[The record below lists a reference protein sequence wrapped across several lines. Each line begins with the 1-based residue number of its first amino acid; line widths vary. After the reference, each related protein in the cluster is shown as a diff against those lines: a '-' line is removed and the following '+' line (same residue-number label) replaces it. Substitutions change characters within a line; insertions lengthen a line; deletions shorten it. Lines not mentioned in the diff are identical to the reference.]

1 MLRYFDNTKMRTK
14 LIIFFIL
21 SGLIPI
27 AIISGLYY
35 TQAKNSLAEMKLQEL
50 ELYSKVTQNRFMT
63 EFSDKE
69 FYTSNILS
77 NLTIVENLITNY
89 QSDGGKGELWQTS
102 YARVEAG
109 LTPQQAANQIESI
122 YITDAAGN
130 CIYASGQF
138 KPTLEG
144 SNLASRDYFKS
155 SMQGQSSTT
164 PIQYSDLIKKYYV
177 TLSAPFYSSQNG
189 TIIGTVNS
197 LILMDSV
204 QEILN
209 EGISDIG
216 ATGNIY
222 LIDQAGLLNTNPGLS
237 KDSEATA
244 FSTTITTQAFEQ
256 LKPNFDSTN
265 NDFRFTGIYQ
275 DFQDEQVLGT
285 ASFVNI
291 GATKLG
297 MIIEVDE
304 AEALAP
310 VRNLQLMVVVFL
322 ILAIGASV
330 TIVFI
335 LSKRITKPLRT
346 VSNLMDEAGKGNLAV
361 RGEFESRDEIGKLCV
376 NFNRLVE
383 KIGGS
388 LKDIVEATE
397 ILNESADAMDLVANS
412 IAVGSEETSAK
423 INVVSAA
430 VEEISA
436 SMTQS
441 NATLF
446 TTADNTNQIAS
457 AIEEISSTTR
467 NLAAASEETALSVNQ
482 TILLMGQIFES
493 IREVSTSAENV
504 NSEVNTVVEA
514 VKEVN
519 LSVNEI
525 NKSCEKSLKITQ
537 VADSEAKNTEKIIR
551 TLNLS
556 SKKINKII
564 KIIDDIADQTNM
576 LALNAAIEAAGAG
589 EAGKGFAVVANE
601 VKELAKQ
608 TSEATDEIA
617 EQIEGMQEN
626 MEQAVSAVS
635 RINHVVD
642 EVTTITTLIATAITE
657 QSASTQG
664 ISDAAIRAST
674 RLDTITEEIKE
685 IDQKSGE
692 VKRGAEE
699 SGLAVSEIAK
709 STAELARAADDAAV
723 NTERASVSMT
733 QLSRATEETSKGAV
747 EISRSIHEINQASE
761 EISEGASKTSIAA
774 NRLVDLSLKLNES
787 VQQFKF

>member
-1 MLRYFDNTKMRTK
+1 MLRFFDNAKMRTK

-21 SGLIPI
+21 TGLIPI
-27 AIISGLYY
+27 AIISGLAY
-35 TQAKNSLAEMKLQEL
+35 TQACNSLVEMKLQEM
-50 ELYSKVTQNRFMT
+50 ELYSKVTQNRFT
-63 EFSDKE
+63 KDFADKA
-69 FYTSNILS
+69 FYTSNVLS
-77 NLTIVENLITNY
+77 NLATVENLITAY
-89 QSDGGKGELWQTS
+89 QAGDGNGELRKTS

-109 LTPQQAANQIESI
+109 LTPQQEANQIESI
-122 YITDAAGN
+122 YITDTAGN
-130 CIYASGQF
+130 VIYASGQL
-138 KPTLEG
+138 KTTLEG
-144 SNLASRDYFKS
+144 SNLASRDYFKAA
-155 SMQGQSSTT
+155 MQGQSSIT
-164 PIQYSDLIKKYYV
+164 PVQYSDIIKKYYV

-189 TIIGTVNS
+189 AIIGTVNS
-197 LILMDSV
+197 LVLMDSI
-204 QEILN
+204 EAILN
-209 EGISDIG
+209 EGIGDIG

-222 LIDQAGLLNTNPGLS
+222 LVDQAGLLNTNPTLDG
-237 KDSEATA
+237 DTEATA
-244 FSTTITTQAFEQ
+244 FSTTITTEALEQ
-256 LKPNFDSTN
+256 LHTGFDSDN
-265 NDFRFTGIYQ
+265 SDFRYAGMYP
-275 DFQDEQVLGT
+275 DYRGENVLGT
-285 ASFVNI
+285 ATFVNI

-297 MIIEVDE
+297 MIIEVEE

-310 VRNLQLMVVVFL
+310 VKNLQVMMVIVL
-322 ILAIGASV
+322 LLAIAASAVIV
-330 TIVFI
+330 TI
-335 LSKRITKPLRT
+335 LSKRITKPLQT
-346 VSNLMDEAGKGNLAV
+346 VSTLMDEAGQGNLAV
-361 RGEFESRDEIGKLCV
+361 RGEFDSRDEIGKLCV
-376 NFNRLVE
+376 DFNQLVE

-388 LKDIVEATE
+388 LKEIVHATE
-397 ILNESADAMDLVANS
+397 VLNESADAMDLVASS

-436 SMTQS
+436 SMEQS
-441 NATLF
+441 NATLL
-446 TTADNTNQIAS
+446 TTADNTSQIAS
-457 AIEEISSTTR
+457 AIEEISGTTR

-482 TILLMGQIFES
+482 TIILMGQIFES

-504 NSEVNTVVEA
+504 NAEVNTVVEA

-525 NKSCEKSLKITQ
+525 NKNCEKSLTITQ
-537 VADSEAKNTEKIIR
+537 VADSEAKNTGEIIR

-617 EQIEGMQEN
+617 DQIEGMQEN
-626 MEQAVSAVS
+626 MEQAVSAVA
-635 RINHVVD
+635 RINHVVE

-664 ISDAAIRAST
+664 ISEAAIRASE
-674 RLDTITEEIKE
+674 RLDTITDEIKE
-685 IDQKSGE
+685 IDQKAGE

-699 SGLAVSEIAK
+699 SGAAVSEIAK

-747 EISRSIHEINQASE
+747 EISRSIQEINQASE

-774 NRLVDLSLKLNES
+774 NRLVDLSLKLGDS
-787 VQQFKF
+787 VSQFKF

>member
-1 MLRYFDNTKMRTK
+1 MLKYFDNVKMRTK

-21 SGLIPI
+21 SGIIPI

-35 TQAKNSLAEMKLQEL
+35 TQAQNSLAEMKFQEL
-50 ELYSKVTQNRFMT
+50 ELYSKFTQNRFMT

-69 FYTSNILS
+69 FYTSDILS
-77 NLTIVENLITNY
+77 NLAIVENLITTY
-89 QSDGGKGELWQTS
+89 QTTGGKGDLWQTS
-102 YARVEAG
+102 YARVESG
-109 LTPQQAANQIESI
+109 LTPQQDANQIESI

-138 KPTLEG
+138 KSALEG
-144 SNLASRDYFKS
+144 TNLASRNYIKS
-155 SMQGQSSTT
+155 SMLGQSSTT
-164 PIQYSDLIKKYYV
+164 TIEYSEILKKHYV
-177 TLSAPFYSSQNG
+177 TLSSPFYSSQNG
-189 TIIGTVNS
+189 SIIGTVNS
-197 LILMDSV
+197 LILTDSIEV
-204 QEILN
+204 ILN

-216 ATGNIY
+216 TTADIY
-222 LIDQAGLLNTNPGLS
+222 LIDQAGLLNTNPS
-237 KDSEATA
+237 SNNDIEATA
-244 FSTTITTQAFEQ
+244 FSTTITTKAFEQ
-256 LKPNFDSTN
+256 LKPDFDNNN

-275 DFQDEQVLGT
+275 DFRGEQVLGT

-310 VRNLQLMVVVFL
+310 VKNLQLMIVVFL
-322 ILAIGASV
+322 FFSIGASII
-330 TIVFI
+330 IVFI
-335 LSKRITKPLRT
+335 LSKHITKPLKT
-346 VSNLMDEAGKGNLAV
+346 VSSLMDEAGQGNLAV
-361 RGEFESRDEIGKLCV
+361 RGTFESRDEIGRLCL

-388 LKDIVEATE
+388 LKAIVQATE
-397 ILNESADAMDLVANS
+397 ILNESADAMDRIASS
-412 IAVGSEETSAK
+412 IAAGSEETSAK

-430 VEEISA
+430 VEEITA
-436 SMTQS
+436 SMTES

-446 TTADNTNQIAS
+446 ATADNTNQIAS

-537 VADSEAKNTEKIIR
+537 VADNEAKNTEKIIR

-617 EQIEGMQEN
+617 DQIEGMQEN

-642 EVTTITTLIATAITE
+642 EVTTITTLIATAVTE

-664 ISDAAIRAST
+664 ISEAAIRAST
-674 RLDTITEEIKE
+674 RLDLITEEIKE
-685 IDQKSGE
+685 IDQKAGE
-692 VKRGAEE
+692 VNRGAEE

-723 NTERASVSMT
+723 NTERTSVSMT
-733 QLSRATEETSKGAV
+733 QLSRATQETSKGAV
-747 EISRSIHEINQASE
+747 EISQSIHEINQASE
-761 EISEGASKTSIAA
+761 EITEGASKTSTAA
-774 NRLVDLSLKLNES
+774 NRLVDLSLKLSES

>member
-1 MLRYFDNTKMRTK
+1 MLRYFDNVKMRTK
-14 LIIFFIL
+14 LIMFFIL
-21 SGLIPI
+21 TGLIPI
-27 AIISGLYY
+27 AIISGLSYS
-35 TQAKNSLAEMKLQEL
+35 QARNSLVEMKLQEMA
-50 ELYSKVTQNRFMT
+50 LYSKVTQNRFT
-63 EFSDKE
+63 QEFSNKE
-69 FYTSNILS
+69 FYTNTVLS
-77 NLTIVENLITNY
+77 NLAIVENLINAY
-89 QSDGGKGELWQTS
+89 QSGDGNGELRQTA
-102 YARVEAG
+102 YARVEAV

-122 YITDAAGN
+122 YITDTAGN

-138 KPTLEG
+138 KATLEG

-155 SMQGQSSTT
+155 SMQGQSSTN
-164 PIQYSDLIKKYYV
+164 PVQYSEIIKKHYV

-189 TIIGTVNS
+189 AIIGTVNS
-197 LILMDSV
+197 LILMDSIE
-204 QEILN
+204 EILN

-216 ATGNIY
+216 ATGDIY
-222 LIDQAGLLNTNPGLS
+222 LVDQAGLLNTNPSLN
-237 KDSEATA
+237 KDNEATA
-244 FSTTITTQAFEQ
+244 FATTIATKAIEQ
-256 LKPNFDSTN
+256 LKPDFNSN
-265 NDFRFTGIYQ
+265 NSNFRFTGIYQ
-275 DFQDEQVLGT
+275 GYQGEQVLGT

-304 AEALAP
+304 AEELAP
-310 VRNLQLMVVVFL
+310 VKNLQLMVVIVL

-330 TIVFI
+330 VIVFI
-335 LSKRITKPLRT
+335 LAKRITKPLQT
-346 VSNLMDEAGKGNLAV
+346 VSTLMDEAGQGNLAV
-361 RGEFESRDEIGKLCV
+361 RGEFDSRDEIGKLCV
-376 NFNRLVE
+376 DFNRLVE

-388 LKDIVEATE
+388 LKEIVQATE
-397 ILNESADAMDLVANS
+397 VLNESADAMDRVAGN

-441 NATLF
+441 NATLL

-504 NSEVNTVVEA
+504 NLEVNTVVDA

-525 NKSCEKSLKITQ
+525 NKSCEKSLKVTQ
-537 VADSEAKNTEKIIR
+537 VADSEAKNTKEIIR

-617 EQIEGMQEN
+617 DQIEGMQEN
-626 MEQAVSAVS
+626 MEQAVSAVA
-635 RINHVVD
+635 RINDVVD

-657 QSASTQG
+657 QSATTQG
-664 ISDAAIRAST
+664 ISEAAIRASK
-674 RLDTITEEIKE
+674 RLDTITVEIKD
-685 IDQKSGE
+685 IDNKAAE

-699 SGLAVSEIAK
+699 SGQAVSEIAK

-723 NTERASVSMT
+723 NTERMSVSMT

-747 EISRSIHEINQASE
+747 EISRSVHEINQASE

-774 NRLVDLSLKLNES
+774 SRLVDLSLKLGES

>member
-1 MLRYFDNTKMRTK
+1 MLRYFDNVKMRTK

-21 SGLIPI
+21 TGLIPI
-27 AIISGLYY
+27 AIISGLSYN
-35 TQAKNSLAEMKLQEL
+35 QARNSLVEMKLQEM
-50 ELYSKVTQNRFMT
+50 ELYSKVTQNRFAT
-63 EFSDKE
+63 ELSDKE

-77 NLTIVENLITNY
+77 DLAIVENLITQY
-89 QSDGGKGELWQTS
+89 QPTGGKGEQWDAS
-102 YARVEAG
+102 YARVETG
-109 LTPQQAANQIESI
+109 LTAQQAANHIESI

-138 KPTLEG
+138 KATMEG
-144 SNLASRDYFKS
+144 TNLATRDYFKAS
-155 SMQGQSSTT
+155 IQGQSSTT
-164 PIQYSDLIKKYYV
+164 PVQYSDIIKKYYV
-177 TLSAPFYSSQNG
+177 TISAPFYSSQNG

-197 LILMDSV
+197 LILMDSI
-204 QEILN
+204 EAILN

-216 ATGNIY
+216 ATGDIY
-222 LIDQAGLLNTNPGLS
+222 LVDQAGLLNTNPSLS
-237 KDSEATA
+237 EATDATA
-244 FSTTITTQAFEQ
+244 FSTTITTAAVEQ
-256 LKPNFDSTN
+256 LKPNFDSDN
-265 NDFRFTGIYQ
+265 NSFMFSGIYQ
-275 DFQDEQVLGT
+275 DYRGEQVLGT

-297 MIIEVDE
+297 MIIKVDE

-310 VRNLQLMVVVFL
+310 VKSLQLMVVLVL
-322 ILAIGASV
+322 ILAIAASV
-330 TIVFI
+330 IIVSI
-335 LSKRITKPLRT
+335 LSKRITKPLET
-346 VSNLMDEAGKGNLAV
+346 VSTLMDEAGQGNLAV
-361 RGEFESRDEIGKLCV
+361 RGEFNSRDEIGKLCSD
-376 NFNRLVE
+376 FNRLVE
-383 KIGGS
+383 KTGS
-388 LKDIVEATE
+388 SIKEIIQATE
-397 ILNESADAMDLVANS
+397 VLNESADAMDRVASS

-423 INVVSAA
+423 INVVSSA

-441 NATLF
+441 NATLL

-482 TILLMGQIFES
+482 TILLMGQIFAS

-504 NSEVNTVVEA
+504 NSEVNTVVDA

-525 NKSCEKSLKITQ
+525 SKSCEKSLEITQ
-537 VADSEAKNTEKIIR
+537 VADSEAKNTAEIIR

-617 EQIEGMQEN
+617 DQIEGMQEN
-626 MEQAVSAVS
+626 MEQAVSAVT

-642 EVTTITTLIATAITE
+642 EVMTITTLIATAVTE

-664 ISDAAIRAST
+664 ISEAAIRASM
-674 RLDTITEEIKE
+674 RLDRITEEIKE
-685 IDQKSGE
+685 IDQKAGE

-723 NTERASVSMT
+723 NTERTSVSMT
-733 QLSRATEETSKGAV
+733 QLSRATEETVKGAV
-747 EISRSIHEINQASE
+747 EISRSIQEINQASE
-761 EISEGASKTSIAA
+761 EITEGASKTSIAA
-774 NRLVDLSLKLNES
+774 NRLVDLSLKLGES

>member
-1 MLRYFDNTKMRTK
+1 MLRYFDNVKMRTK
-14 LIIFFIL
+14 LAVIFIL
-21 SGLIPI
+21 TGLIPI
-27 AIISGLYY
+27 VIISALSF
-35 TQAKNSLAEMKLQEL
+35 TQAQNSLAKMKLQEL
-50 ELYSKVTQNRFMT
+50 ELYSKITQNRFMT

-69 FYTSNILS
+69 FYTSDILS
-77 NLTIVENLITNY
+77 NLAIVENLITTY
-89 QSDGGKGELWQTS
+89 QPTGGKGELWQTS
-102 YARVEAG
+102 YSRVESV
-109 LTPQQAANQIESI
+109 LTLQQDANQIESI

-138 KPTLEG
+138 KSTLEG
-144 SNLASRDYFKS
+144 TNLASREYFKS
-155 SMQGQSSTT
+155 SMRGQSSTT
-164 PIQYSDLIKKYYV
+164 TIEYSDILKKYYV

-189 TIIGTVNS
+189 NIIGTVNS
-197 LILMDSV
+197 LILMDSI
-204 QEILN
+204 EAILN

-216 ATGNIY
+216 TTANIY
-222 LIDQAGLLNTNPGLS
+222 LVDQAGLLNTNPGS
-237 KDSEATA
+237 NNDTETTA
-244 FSTTITTQAFEQ
+244 FSTTITTKAFEQ
-256 LKPNFDSTN
+256 LKPDFGN
-265 NDFRFTGIYQ
+265 NNSDFRFAGMYQ
-275 DFQDEQVLGT
+275 DFRGEQVLGT

-310 VRNLQLMVVVFL
+310 VKDLLLMVALVF
-322 ILAIGASV
+322 ILAIGAS
-330 TIVFI
+330 IVI
-335 LSKRITKPLRT
+335 VSVLSRRITKPLRI
-346 VSNLMDEAGKGNLAV
+346 VSNLMDEAGQGNLAV
-361 RGEFESRDEIGKLCV
+361 RGEFDSHDEIGKLCE
-376 NFNRLVE
+376 NFNQLVE
-383 KIGGS
+383 KIGSS

-397 ILNESADAMDLVANS
+397 VLNESADAMDRVANS
-412 IAVGSEETSAK
+412 IAVGSEETSTK

-430 VEEISA
+430 VEEITA

-446 TTADNTNQIAS
+446 ATADNTTQIAS

-493 IREVSTSAENV
+493 IREVSTSSENV
-504 NSEVNTVVEA
+504 SLEVNTVVEA

-525 NKSCEKSLKITQ
+525 NKSCEQSLKITQ

-617 EQIEGMQEN
+617 DQIEGMQEN

-642 EVTTITTLIATAITE
+642 EVTTITTLIATAVTE

-664 ISDAAIRAST
+664 ISEAAIRAST
-674 RLDTITEEIKE
+674 RLDRITEEIKE
-685 IDQKSGE
+685 IDLKAGE
-692 VKRGAEE
+692 VNRGAEE

-723 NTERASVSMT
+723 NTERTSVSMT

-747 EISRSIHEINQASE
+747 EISRSIQEINQASE

-774 NRLVDLSLKLNES
+774 NRLVDLSLKLNDS
-787 VQQFKF
+787 VQPFKF

>member
-1 MLRYFDNTKMRTK
+1 MFKFFDNAKMRSK

-21 SGLIPI
+21 TGLIPI
-27 AIISGLYY
+27 AIIAGLSYN
-35 TQAKNSLAEMKLQEL
+35 QARNSLTEMKLE
-50 ELYSKVTQNRFMT
+50 EMALYSKVTQTRFIQ
-63 EFSDKE
+63 EFSDKA

-77 NLTIVENLITNY
+77 NLAIVENLLT
-89 QSDGGKGELWQTS
+89 QSPPGGAKGEQWDAT

-109 LTPQQAANQIESI
+109 LPAQQTANQIESI
-122 YITDAAGN
+122 YVTDTAGN
-130 CIYASGQF
+130 CIYASGQL
-138 KPTLEG
+138 KATLEG
-144 SNLASRDYFKS
+144 TNLSSRDYFKAA
-155 SMQGQSSTT
+155 MQGQSSVT
-164 PIQYSDLIKKYYV
+164 PIQYSDIINKYYV

-189 TIIGTVNS
+189 SIIGTVNS
-197 LILMDSV
+197 LILMDSIE
-204 QEILN
+204 EILN

-222 LIDQAGLLNTNPGLS
+222 LVDKTGLLNTNPSIGGET
-237 KDSEATA
+237 EAKA
-244 FSTTITTQAFEQ
+244 FTTTIATTAVDQ
-256 LKPNFDSTN
+256 LNSHFDSDS
-265 NDFRFTGIYQ
+265 NDFRYTGIYQ
-275 DFQDEQVLGT
+275 NYRGKQVLGT
-285 ASFVNI
+285 ASFVEI

-297 MIIEVDE
+297 MIIEDDE

-310 VRNLQLMVVVFL
+310 VKDLQIMVL
-322 ILAIGASV
+322 IVLFLAIVASV
-330 TIVFI
+330 AIVSV
-335 LSKRITKPLRT
+335 LSRRITKPLKT
-346 VSNLMDEAGKGNLAV
+346 VSALMGEAGQGNLAV
-361 RGEFESRDEIGKLCV
+361 RGEFESSDEIGKLCLD
-376 NFNRLVE
+376 FNQLVE
-383 KIGGS
+383 KISGS
-388 LKDIVEATE
+388 LKEIVQATE
-397 ILNESADAMDLVANS
+397 VLNDSADAMDRVASS

-436 SMTQS
+436 SMTQF
-441 NATLF
+441 NVTLL

-457 AIEEISSTTR
+457 AIEEVSSTTR

-482 TILLMGQIFES
+482 TISLMGQIFQS

-504 NSEVNTVVEA
+504 NAEVNTVVDA

-525 NKSCEKSLKITQ
+525 NKSCEQSLKVTQ
-537 VADSEAKNTEKIIR
+537 VADNEAKNTEEIIR

-556 SKKINKII
+556 SKKINKIV

-617 EQIEGMQEN
+617 DQIEGMQEN
-626 MEQAVSAVS
+626 MEQAVLAVA
-635 RINHVVD
+635 RINAVVD

-657 QSASTQG
+657 QNASTQG
-664 ISDAAIRAST
+664 ISEAAIRASQ
-674 RLDTITEEIKE
+674 RLDTITLEIRE
-685 IDQKSGE
+685 IDKKAGE

-699 SGLAVSEIAK
+699 SGQAVSEIAK

-723 NTERASVSMT
+723 NTERMSVSMT
-733 QLSRATEETSKGAV
+733 QLSRATDETVKGAV
-747 EISRSIHEINQASE
+747 EISHSIQEINKASD

-774 NRLVDLSLKLNES
+774 SRLVDLSLKLGES
-787 VQQFKF
+787 VSQFKL

>member
-1 MLRYFDNTKMRTK
+1 MLKYFDNAKMRTK

-27 AIISGLYY
+27 AIISGLSY
-35 TQAKNSLAEMKLQEL
+35 TQARNSLVEMKLQEM
-50 ELYSKVTQNRFMT
+50 ELYSKVTQNRFT
-63 EFSDKE
+63 QEFSDKA
-69 FYTSNILS
+69 FYTSNILA
-77 NLTIVENLITNY
+77 NLAIVENLIKEVQPN
-89 QSDGGKGELWQTS
+89 GGKGELWDAN
-102 YARVEAG
+102 YARLEAG
-109 LTPQQAANQIESI
+109 LTQHQAANQFESI

-130 CIYASGQF
+130 CIYASGQL
-138 KPTLEG
+138 KATLEG
-144 SNLASRDYFKS
+144 TNLASRDYFKS
-155 SMQGQSSTT
+155 SMQGQSSVT
-164 PIQYSDLIKKYYV
+164 PVQYSDIIKKYYV

-189 TIIGTVNS
+189 AIIGTVNA
-197 LILMDSV
+197 LILMDSIE
-204 QEILN
+204 EILN
-209 EGISDIG
+209 EGINDIG
-216 ATGNIY
+216 ATGDIY
-222 LIDQAGLLNTNPGLS
+222 LVDQAGLLNTNPSLS
-237 KDSEATA
+237 EEADATA
-244 FSTTITTQAFEQ
+244 FSTTITTEALEQ
-256 LKPNFDSTN
+256 LKPNFDSN
-265 NDFRFTGIYQ
+265 NSDFRFTGIYR
-275 DFQDEQVLGT
+275 DYRDEQVLGT
-285 ASFVNI
+285 ASFVDI

-304 AEALAP
+304 TEALAP
-310 VRNLQLMVVVFL
+310 VRNLQMMVVIVL
-322 ILAIGASV
+322 IFAIGASV
-330 TIVFI
+330 VIVSV
-335 LSKRITKPLRT
+335 LSKRITKPLQT
-346 VSNLMDEAGKGNLAV
+346 VSALMDEAGQGNLAV
-361 RGEFESRDEIGKLCV
+361 RGEYDSHDEIGKLCV
-376 NFNRLVE
+376 DFNELVE

-388 LKDIVEATE
+388 LKEIVQATE
-397 ILNESADAMDLVANS
+397 VLNESADAMDRVAGS
-412 IAVGSEETSAK
+412 IAVGSEETSSK

-441 NATLF
+441 NATLL
-446 TTADNTNQIAS
+446 TTVDNTNQIAS

-482 TILLMGQIFES
+482 TIILMGQIFKS
-493 IREVSTSAENV
+493 IREVSTSAESV
-504 NSEVNTVVEA
+504 NSEVNTVVDA

-537 VADSEAKNTEKIIR
+537 VADGEAKNTQEIISK
-551 TLNLS
+551 LNLS

-617 EQIEGMQEN
+617 DQIEGMQEN
-626 MEQAVSAVS
+626 MEQAVSAVA
-635 RINHVVD
+635 RINNVVE
-642 EVTTITTLIATAITE
+642 EVTTITTLIATAVTE

-664 ISDAAIRAST
+664 ISEAAIRASK
-674 RLDTITEEIKE
+674 RLDTITEEIKD

-733 QLSRATEETSKGAV
+733 QLSRATEETAKGAV
-747 EISRSIHEINQASE
+747 EISRSIQEINQASE
-761 EISEGASKTSIAA
+761 EIAEGASKTSIAA
-774 NRLVDLSLKLNES
+774 NRLVDLSLKLGES